1 MIYMEKQMDEIRQL
15 RAAVWMVGNMDT
27 DQDKAAWWSTFGTLW
42 AQVASEHGAQ
52 AQQDADA
59 MWPQPVL
66 PAKCD
71 N

>member
-1 MIYMEKQMDEIRQL
+1 MIMGTDMDEIRQL

-27 DQDKAAWWSTFGTLW
+27 EHDRAAWWRTFGALRE
-42 AQVASEHGAQ
+42 QVSREHGEQ

-59 MWPQPVL
+59 MWPQPE
-66 PAKCD
+66 PPSRCD